1 MAKDV
6 NWQRIKVAYVT
17 GQMSYKDLARKH
29 KLQPNAVSRKGR
41 EEEWP
46 RLRKEYREK
55 AAAKAI
61 ANENVNEAERLSKL
75 IQAEDAMEDVVLKLF
90 TDAQQFY
97 RHIVIDGKGH
107 SEERIFDKVDT
118 RAIRDLT
125 GALKD
130 LTYVRRNLNNLPT
143 QAEKEAQRIAAER
156 LKMDQ
161 KKAEMDE
168 NADKSITVVIQG
180 DDTEGYAK

>member
-17 GQMSYKDLARKH
+17 GQMSYRDLARKH
-29 KLQPNAVSRKGR
+29 KLQPNAISRKGR

-46 RLRKEYREK
+46 RLRREYREK

-61 ANENVNEAERLSKL
+61 DKENVNEAERLSKL
-75 IQAEDAMEDVVLKLF
+75 IRAEDAMEDVVVKLF
-90 TDAQQFY
+90 SDAQQFY
-97 RHIVIDGKGH
+97 RHIVIDGQGH

-130 LTYVRRNLNNLPT
+130 LTYVRRNLDGLPT

-168 NADKSITVVIQG
+168 GTDKNITV
-180 DDTEGYAK
+180 ELLKAEEYAE